1 MSEGHGLSRRQFLA
15 AGLGAAGAV
24 ATGAGL
30 GGYVWPLLAR
40 EDLIP
45 GQAPDITLEPQ
56 AWVNRTDRL
65 TFAAIG
71 DNGSGG
77 RQAMAVAKRMASTYV
92 DAPFGN
98 VFLLGDISYYGNF
111 ADRYDDVFVRP
122 MQPLL
127 DAGVTFDLAI
137 GNHDEAVRHS
147 DVSFEEIEAEIRLLD
162 TPGRYYTRTYGPADI
177 FFLDSS
183 VPGLFG
189 AESTEQLE
197 WLDDTLASA
206 TSQWRIVT
214 MHHPPFSSGRHGS
227 TPGADER
234 LVPILERHHVD
245 LVLAGHDHNYERTVP
260 IDGVTYVVSGG
271 GCKTTRVG
279 RSDFTAVAKR
289 ILEFLHV
296 DIVDDHLVATC
307 IQPEGQLADRFEL
320 RAREGR

>member
-1 MSEGHGLSRRQFLA
+1 VSRLSRRQFLA
-15 AGLGAAGAV
+15 AGLGAAGVV

-45 GQAPDITLEPQ
+45 GEAPDAALEPM
-56 AWVNRTDRL
+56 AWEVGPERL

-77 RQAMAVAKRMASTYV
+77 RQAMAVAGRMADTYG

-98 VFLLGDISYYGNF
+98 VFLLGDISYYGGF

-122 MQPLL
+122 MTPLL

-147 DVSFEEIEAEIRLLD
+147 DEAFDEIDAEVRLVG
-162 TPGRYYTRTYGPADI
+162 TPGVYYSRTYGPADVW
-177 FFLDSS
+177 FLDSS

-189 AESTEQLE
+189 EGSSEQLE

-206 TSQWRIVT
+206 KSQWRIVA

-227 TPGADER
+227 TPRAEEE
-234 LVPILERHHVD
+234 LVPIFRRHGVD
-245 LVLAGHDHNYERTVP
+245 LVLAGHDHDYERTVP
-260 IDGVTYVVSGG
+260 LDGITYVVSGG
-271 GCKTTRVG
+271 GCKTTKVG
-279 RSDFTAVAKR
+279 VSDFTAVSGR

-296 DIVDDHLVATC
+296 DIDGDRLVARC
-307 IQPEGQLADRFEL
+307 IQPEGQIFDSFEL